1 MLKSKIFKL
10 NFFCSAISFLRQIP
24 KKSFKNVN
32 TFCFINYIYVSKK
45 ILLMTL
51 NNLENSN
58 PE

>member
-32 TFCFINYIYVSKK
+32 TFLFYKLYLCFEKNITHDIEQS
-45 ILLMTL
+45 
-51 NNLENSN
+51 
-58 PE
+58 